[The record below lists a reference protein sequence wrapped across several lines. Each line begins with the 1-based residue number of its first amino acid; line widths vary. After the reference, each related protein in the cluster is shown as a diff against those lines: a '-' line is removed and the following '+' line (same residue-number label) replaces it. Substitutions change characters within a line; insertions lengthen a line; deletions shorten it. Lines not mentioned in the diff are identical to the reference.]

1 MALAVGTAPGW
12 RDLRMRRMANQ
23 WNSGESLLNRPL
35 KAIILAA
42 GQGTE
47 SRYGANL
54 ALEQLGDRAVIDYVL
69 DLALQLCPPEE
80 IHVVVGQ
87 HHSPLQRHLGSSLSY
102 VVQRE
107 PLGTGHAVLVMR
119 RMLQHY
125 EGDLLILYGDTPLFR
140 PASIRGLVLRHQLT
154 GADLTLFTTETVQ
167 DLPYGRIV
175 RDEEGD
181 IVDVVE
187 EANASEAQRRI
198 SELNLGAYVARARPL
213 LQALQQVTRNART
226 RQYLLTDAVSEM
238 VRAGRRV
245 ETFRSGDQDE
255 IRGINTPE
263 DLGAAGMVLQ
273 RRLFRPGRIDEESVI
288 QFGTGG
294 WRAVIG
300 ESFTMQNV
308 RRLAQA
314 LANTLIREGRD
325 ELGVL
330 IGYDHRFL
338 SDAAAEAASEV
349 FAGNNIHVTLLTEP
363 APTPLVTYATAQQGA
378 AYGLAFTASHNPPEW
393 NGLKVFQGDGA
404 LLLDEQVRAIED
416 EANALSR
423 NLVVNLEL
431 PLALDAG
438 IIARRDYTNEYVDAV
453 EAQVDMEAIR
463 DAGLRVAVDPMYG
476 VGEVTLDIVLTE
488 ARCRVAIIHGRRDP
502 LFGGRSPAPNM
513 EALGLLMHTVP
524 EGGYHLGLA
533 TDGDADRIAVVDEAG
548 RYVSVNDL
556 LLLLY
561 WYLHQVR
568 GMQGGVVRNLST
580 THMLDRM
587 ARQFGE
593 EAVEVPVGFK
603 HIIVGMQAHNALLG
617 GESSGGLTI
626 RGHILGK
633 DGILAAALIAEM
645 LAKTGESISELL
657 QRVHGLVGKL
667 YMEERSLPA
676 TPEMRVYLPRRLSE
690 ASFDALAGSQVESV
704 SGLDGTKL
712 WLEGDQWVLLRFS
725 GTEPL
730 LRIVAES
737 DSPAKASVL
746 VDELRERLGL

>member
-1 MALAVGTAPGW
+1 
-12 RDLRMRRMANQ
+12 MANH
-23 WNSGESLLNRPL
+23 WNSDESLLDRPL
-35 KAIILAA
+35 RAAILAA

-54 ALEQLGDRAVIDYVL
+54 ALEELGDRAVIDHVL
-69 DLALQLCPPEE
+69 DLALQFCPREE
-80 IHVVVGQ
+80 IYVVVS
-87 HHSPLQRHLGSSLSY
+87 HPRSPLQQHLGPDLHY

-119 RMLQHY
+119 RVLQHY

-154 GADLTLFTTETVQ
+154 GADLTLFTTQTAQ

-175 RDEEGD
+175 RDEEGN

-187 EANASEAQRRI
+187 EANASEVQRRI
-198 SELNLGAYVARARPL
+198 CELNLGAYVARARPL

-226 RQYLLTDAVSEM
+226 RQYLLTDAVSEL

-245 ETFRSGDQDE
+245 ETFRSGDEDE
-255 IRGINTPE
+255 IRGINTPA
-263 DLGAAGMVLQ
+263 DLEAAEMVLQ

-314 LANTLIREGRD
+314 LSNTLIREERD

-338 SDAAAEAASEV
+338 SDAAAEAAAEV
-349 FAGNNIHVTLLTEP
+349 FAGNNIPVTLLTEP
-363 APTPLVTYATAQQGA
+363 APTPLITYATAEQGA

-423 NLVVNLEL
+423 NLVVSLEL

-463 DAGLRVAVDPMYG
+463 GAGLRIAVDPMYG

-488 ARCRVAIIHGRRDP
+488 ARCRVGIIHGRRDP
-502 LFGGRSPAPNM
+502 LFGGRSPAPDM
-513 EALGLLMHTVP
+513 EALGLLMHTIR

-548 RYVSVNDL
+548 GYVSVNDL

-561 WYLHQVR
+561 WYLHEVR

-587 ARQFGE
+587 AREFGE
-593 EAVEVPVGFK
+593 EAIEVPVGFK
-603 HIIVGMQAHNALLG
+603 HIIVGMQANDALLG

-645 LAKTGESISELL
+645 LAKTGQPISDLL
-657 QRVHGLVGKL
+657 ARVHGLVGRL
-667 YMEERSLPA
+667 YMEEQSLPA
-676 TPEMRVYLPRRLSE
+676 TPDMRVQLPRRLQE
-690 ASFDALAGSQVESV
+690 ASFDALVGSPVESV
-704 SGLDGTKL
+704 SRLDGTKL
-712 WLEGDQWVLLRFS
+712 RLEGDQWVLLRFS

-730 LRIVAES
+730 LRIVAEGN
-737 DSPAKASVL
+737 SPAEASAL
-746 VDELRERLGL
+746 VREMRERLGL